1 MIAQLKDYRR
11 LVALDEPFAYREP
24 SVETDPQQLVTQILH
39 TLFQQTPPTA
49 FVKRP
54 VLLPSWDQRTQLK
67 VLLTL
72 RRAEPFLSA
81 DFHTLMDRLL
91 HYERGR
97 QPTTEVS
104 LLSTVR
110 DVLPQTRWKHADRCV
125 LWQGDI
131 TTLQVDAIVNAA
143 NAALLGCFQ
152 PLHRCI
158 DNAIH
163 VGAGPRLREDCQR
176 IMALQ
181 GEDEPTGG
189 AKITRGYHLPA
200 SFVLHTV
207 GPIYPNLSKASAHAA
222 LASSYRACLELA
234 AQLPA
239 LRSIAFCSISTGV
252 FGFPKEAAATVAI
265 ETVDRWLT
273 LQPDRFDRIVFDVF
287 DGQDYDIYQR
297 ILSTH

>member
-11 LVALDEPFAYREP
+11 LIALDEPFACREP
-24 SVETDPQQLVTQILH
+24 SVETDPQQLVTQLLH
-39 TLFQQTPPTA
+39 ALLQQTPPTA
-49 FVKRP
+49 FVKP
-54 VLLPSWDQRTQLK
+54 PALLPSWDQQTQLK

-91 HYERGR
+91 RYERGG
-97 QPTTEVS
+97 QPATEVS
-104 LLSTVR
+104 LLPTIR
-110 DVLPQTRWKHADRCV
+110 DAFPQTRREHADRCV

-131 TTLQVDAIVNAA
+131 TTLRVDAIVNAA
-143 NAALLGCFQ
+143 NSALLGCFQ

-163 VGAGPRLREDCQR
+163 ASAGPRLREDCQR

-181 GEDEPTGG
+181 GEDEPTGS

-207 GPIYPNLSKASAHAA
+207 GPIYPNLSKAAAHAA
-222 LASSYRACLELA
+222 LAASYCACLELA

-252 FGFPKEAAATVAI
+252 FGFPREAAAAVAI
-265 ETVDRWLT
+265 ETVDSWLT
-273 LQPDRFDRIVFDVF
+273 LHPDRFDRIVFDVF
-287 DGQDYDIYQR
+287 DGQDYSIYQR
-297 ILSTH
+297 ILSPG